1 MRFVVVVDRSEANF
15 LDRVSFDSNN
25 ALGNGGEVK
34 LEGGVI
40 QNGLHNTNHEDVLAA
55 ENAF

>member
-1 MRFVVVVDRSEANF
+1 MNF
-15 LDRVSFDSNN
+15 LDRVSFDGNN

-34 LEGGVI
+34 LEGGVM
-40 QNGLHNTNHEDVLAA
+40 QNGLRNTNHKDFLAA